1 MAHHVPI
8 RYDELV
14 HGYENGTREKRYFL
28 DIDTGELHP
37 IFVDMIERGAN
48 TEDAKRI
55 AAGVGTR
62 YFLLPFKST
71 GEGYEE
77 MENFIDSVDEAKTRE
92 MLTNAI
98 EGDGAFKKFRQI
110 LALFPP
116 DEERWF
122 KWKEEDQ
129 EEKIDAFLKEY
140 DIVPEDGQRVPE
152 DTPHSPGDAP

>member
-1 MAHHVPI
+1 MTHHVAV

-14 HGYENGTREKRYFL
+14 RAYENGTREKRYFL
-28 DIDTGELHP
+28 DIDTGETHA

-71 GEGYEE
+71 AEGYEE
-77 MENFIDSVDEAKTRE
+77 MENFIDSVDDSKARE
-92 MLTNAI
+92 MLTHAI

-116 DEERWF
+116 DEERWYQ
-122 KWKEEDQ
+122 WKVEDQ
-129 EEKIDAFLKEY
+129 HEKIDAFLEEY
-140 DIVPEDGQRVPE
+140 DIVPEDRP
-152 DTPHSPGDAP
+152 DAPGEAP